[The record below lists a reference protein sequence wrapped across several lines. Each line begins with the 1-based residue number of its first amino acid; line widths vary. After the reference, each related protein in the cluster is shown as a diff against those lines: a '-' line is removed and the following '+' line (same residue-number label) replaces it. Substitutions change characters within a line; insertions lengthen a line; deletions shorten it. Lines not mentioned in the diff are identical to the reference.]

1 MPVIRFFL
9 LLPKFIYAVDTSLLA
24 TAVATTLFSP
34 VLFSSIMLL
43 SFQVEHVH
51 AALLILRQLL
61 LHPGAFMKREASG
74 YTEELYEQHVQ

>member
-1 MPVIRFFL
+1 LPVIRFFL
-9 LLPKFIYAVDTSLLA
+9 LLPKFIDAVDTSLI
-24 TAVATTLFSP
+24 ATTLFSP

>member
-1 MPVIRFFL
+1 
-9 LLPKFIYAVDTSLLA
+9 
-24 TAVATTLFSP
+24 
-34 VLFSSIMLL
+34 MLL

>member
-1 MPVIRFFL
+1 LPVIRFFL
-9 LLPKFIYAVDTSLLA
+9 LLPKFIYAVDTSLI
-24 TAVATTLFSP
+24 ATTLFSP

>member
-1 MPVIRFFL
+1 LPVIRFFL
-9 LLPKFIYAVDTSLLA
+9 PLPKFIHAVDTSLI
-24 TAVATTLFSP
+24 ATTLFSP